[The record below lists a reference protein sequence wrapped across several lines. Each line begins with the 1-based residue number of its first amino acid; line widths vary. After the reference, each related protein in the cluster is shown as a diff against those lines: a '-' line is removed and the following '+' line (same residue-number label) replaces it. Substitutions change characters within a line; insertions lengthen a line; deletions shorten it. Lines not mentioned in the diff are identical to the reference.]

1 MHADFRSLWYSL
13 PYCCTLWPDPI
24 LWFRTCSFSWAINQS
39 FHENQKWPPKTRFL
53 FFSGIL
59 RRVYTQ
65 NIDALENLGGLPE
78 EKIIEAHGTFRTAY
92 CQACNEQYDL
102 PWLKKEIFNPD
113 TNDGVPKCHKCKT
126 GIVRPD
132 IVFFGEKLPT
142 KFWNS
147 IGADFRYGLI
157 LF

>member
-1 MHADFRSLWYSL
+1 MLNLCSSITNDFRMLI
-13 PYCCTLWPDPI
+13 TKVI
-24 LWFRTCSFSWAINQS
+24 K
-39 FHENQKWPPKTRFL
+39 EN
-53 FFSGIL
+53 G
-59 RRVYTQ
+59 
-65 NIDALENLGGLPE
+65 N
-78 EKIIEAHGTFRTAY
+78 KIIEAHGTFRTAY